1 MIHGAKGKTR
11 EIVDGDSLLRT
22 LIQERE
28 VPPASSDWKTG
39 LESLMSKTGTLR
51 SFCVSCICM
60 LGPRTAPPEVSKTRS
75 DEQKTNGAL
84 KRACWI
90 EQEQVHVIGKM
101 EETVRQYPYWLS
113 KGYLTNLK
121 V

>member
-1 MIHGAKGKTR
+1 MIAITLTTTMIHGAKGKTR

-51 SFCVSCICM
+51 SFCVFCICM
-60 LGPRTAPPEVSKTRS
+60 LGPRTALPEVSKTRS

-84 KRACWI
+84 KRPYWI
-90 EQEQVHVIGKM
+90 EQVHVIDKM
-101 EETVRQYPYWLS
+101 
-113 KGYLTNLK
+113 
-121 V
+121 